1 MVMLEV
7 ACLHLL
13 QIVAQGKADGGKCD
27 LHHEGVTVLAFAL
40 RFASEGTLPTP
51 SILEEPI
58 YFTDSD
64 VLDKDGRQLQ
74 ADVPKPGNL
83 PIVAYK

>member
-1 MVMLEV
+1 MEENAICIMRGS
-7 ACLHLL
+7 
-13 QIVAQGKADGGKCD
+13 Q
-27 LHHEGVTVLAFAL
+27 FRPL
-40 RFASEGTLPTP
+40 RFAIEGTLPPP